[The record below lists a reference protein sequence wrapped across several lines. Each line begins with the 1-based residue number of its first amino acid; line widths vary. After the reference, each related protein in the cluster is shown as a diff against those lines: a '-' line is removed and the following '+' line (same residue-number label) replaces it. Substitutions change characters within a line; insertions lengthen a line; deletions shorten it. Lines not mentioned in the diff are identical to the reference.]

1 MLPTEILG
9 KARVVHWVL
18 ASAVILLL
26 DYGTGPFIQFP
37 ILFVVPVALA
47 TVTHGRAGGI
57 AIAMVLPLLRLT
69 FFLMWPLPSSWQLEA
84 IDTLVDMTILVGLSF
99 LIDNVLQ
106 QQRAIRVL
114 QGLLPICAFCKKI
127 RDESGQWRQLETF
140 ITERSAARFSHTFC
154 QECGRR
160 HYPDIVDQPK

>member
-1 MLPTEILG
+1 MLPTELFG

-57 AIAMVLPLLRLT
+57 VIAAVLPLLRLS
-69 FFLMWPLPSSWQLEA
+69 FFCEVAYSVVLAARGHRYPGRRDYSRW
-84 IDTLVDMTILVGLSF
+84 TLVF
-99 LIDNVLQ
+99 N
-106 QQRAIRVL
+106 
-114 QGLLPICAFCKKI
+114 
-127 RDESGQWRQLETF
+127 
-140 ITERSAARFSHTFC
+140 
-154 QECGRR
+154 
-160 HYPDIVDQPK
+160 